1 MTPYAQLGNSYY
13 KLKNSPLKISYY
25 LVIRAST
32 RAWKPLTDQVT
43 ILTLDTGYL
52 GMQFSFSL
60 ISFVQESLKKI
71 IVFIPLQKN
80 FQTSKIFM
88 DGKTLSH
95 PALLPV
101 DEDRLKTLLMEI
113 IQLFEEHRSLSSDK
127 STTRVVYKTE
137 TGQEQKPFLTS
148 E

>member
-52 GMQFSFSL
+52 GMQSSFSL
-60 ISFVQESLKKI
+60 ISFVQKSLKKNNNFHPI
-71 IVFIPLQKN
+71 AEKLSNLQN
-80 FQTSKIFM
+80 IYGWENTF
-88 DGKTLSH
+88 
-95 PALLPV
+95 
-101 DEDRLKTLLMEI
+101 
-113 IQLFEEHRSLSSDK
+113 SS
-127 STTRVVYKTE
+127 SSAPCR
-137 TGQEQKPFLTS
+137 
-148 E
+148 